1 MFDWFQDA
9 EGLKETASFYGVPP
23 VCVEAVAH
31 DMMLDISWDKGAK
44 VILSWLNDLGK
55 KDA

>member
-44 VILSWLNDLGK
+44 VILSWLNDLGQ